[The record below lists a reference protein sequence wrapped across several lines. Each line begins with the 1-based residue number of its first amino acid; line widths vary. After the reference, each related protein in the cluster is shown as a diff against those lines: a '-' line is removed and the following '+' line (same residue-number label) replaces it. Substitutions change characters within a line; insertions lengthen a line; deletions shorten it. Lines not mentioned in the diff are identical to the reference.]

1 LSLWIFGYGSLLFRP
16 DFPFERSAVATVA
29 GLARRFHQGSP
40 DHRGTPAR
48 LGRVVTLV
56 REPGASTTGIAYEV
70 RADDAE
76 SVLGALDLR
85 EQGGYERLEVDVV
98 LADRG
103 SLRATTWIA
112 PPDNPFW
119 LGDAP
124 LEAIAEHVRD
134 ARGPSGTNLD
144 YVLALDD
151 KLKGLGIDDAHVAAL
166 AALAR
171 RT

>member
-16 DFPFERSAVATVA
+16 DFPFARSAVGTVA
-29 GLARRFHQGSP
+29 DHARRFHQGSP
-40 DHRGTPAR
+40 DHRGTPER

-56 REPGASTTGIAYEV
+56 GAPGESTTGVAYEV

-76 SVLGALDLR
+76 SVLVKLDLR
-85 EQGGYERLEVDVV
+85 EQGGYERVEVDVA
-98 LADRG
+98 LADAAV
-103 SLRATTWIA
+103 RATTWIA
-112 PPDNPFW
+112 PPANPYW

-124 LEAIAEHVRD
+124 LAAIAAHVRE

-144 YVLALDD
+144 YVLALAA
-151 KLKGLGIDDAHVAAL
+151 KLADLGIDDPHVTAL

-171 RT
+171 RA